1 MTLSSVWLGNM
12 YENQYNLEK
21 YNLNLGNEFPNPA
34 VKTLHLIT
42 HFQFIVYTD
51 RAQNNGRQVSGQNDR
66 LVNLILSLSKSVFD
80 RSLIRLHQQ

>member
-51 RAQNNGRQVSGQNDR
+51 RAQNNGR
-66 LVNLILSLSKSVFD
+66 
-80 RSLIRLHQQ
+80 